1 MNGRSLSAPPQ
12 LRFDPEQTIRV
23 AGAALF
29 GTLALL
35 YFWFGQQGAQLYDFG
50 SFWASGKAAVQG
62 QNPYA
67 VYLETFRSAAGN
79 TVHPNLNP
87 PFSLLFFAPL
97 SHFDPHST
105 IKVLW
110 WLGLAAYAAF
120 LALTLRRTANPNT
133 LLVGVWALALP
144 AFWDGI
150 RMGQVYLP
158 MMLGAALVWHWMEKE
173 RPIAAA
179 VVIGLLTALKPNLL
193 VWPALLF
200 VAGYRRM
207 ALVAGLTF
215 IGASLLPLP
224 FFGMESYLQWFELLR
239 GDVGQRSG
247 YFANATVVAIGVR
260 AGSHLL
266 GIALA
271 AATLAWAVR
280 RLSGAGFSMTEA
292 SAIAIGAAILVSP
305 VAWMHYLLLLLPA
318 LLRMRWNRG
327 VAVSAAV
334 MAVPLPAFF
343 WMFKI
348 LPLDYPAIAGAI
360 RATIGSPYSWATLL
374 LVASMVRSYARRH
387 EEPLSAPQS

>member
-1 MNGRSLSAPPQ
+1 MNGRSLSAPLQP
-12 LRFDPEQTIRV
+12 RFDREQMIRV
-23 AGAALF
+23 TGAVLF

-35 YFWFGQQGAQLYDFG
+35 YFWFGRQGMQLYDFG

-62 QNPYA
+62 LNPYA
-67 VYLETFRSAAGN
+67 VYPETFRSATGD

-87 PFSLLFFAPL
+87 PFSLLLFAPL

-133 LLVGVWALALP
+133 LLVGAWALALP

-158 MMLGAALVWHWMEKE
+158 MMLAAALAWHWMEKE

-179 VVIGLLTALKPNLL
+179 IVIGLLAALKPNLL

-207 ALVAGLTF
+207 AVVAGVAF
-215 IGASLLPLP
+215 IGATLLPLP
-224 FFGMESYLQWFELLR
+224 FFGAETYLQWFEMLS

-247 YFANATVVAIGVR
+247 YFANATAVAIGVR

-271 AATLAWAVR
+271 AAMLGWVAR
-280 RLSGAGFSMTEA
+280 RLYRAGFSMTET
-292 SAIAIGAAILVSP
+292 SAVAVGTAILVSP
-305 VAWMHYLLLLLPA
+305 VAWMHYLMLLLPA
-318 LLRMRWNRG
+318 LLRTRWNRG
-327 VAVSAAV
+327 IVIAGAV

-343 WMFKI
+343 WLFKF
-348 LPLDYPAIAGAI
+348 LPLEYPAIAGAI
-360 RATIGSPYSWATLL
+360 RATIGSPYSWATVL
-374 LVASMVRSYARRH
+374 LVVSMIRLYAPRH
-387 EEPLSAPQS
+387 DLPAAAPQS